1 MLKLGRIP
9 FLVCAPYFGGMS
21 NSQWEFMDGS
31 PSQQNLWLS
40 EGKVAASPSSAIEYA
55 KNFDKYEILPHF
67 CTGATDRVGSVL
79 LFSELPLSELKNQ
92 EVYFSSASET
102 SVALWQIYA
111 QEVLGFVSKEANSKT
126 EAKASLLIGDE
137 ALQAAEK
144 KWPYVYDLASL
155 WYDWKKTPFV
165 FGLWIV
171 RKEVCT
177 KHKAWVRNLKTELKQ
192 SFKKF
197 KANMHDFLDAWEA
210 EFPSGLPKH
219 KREAYFACLEYE
231 LREPQIKALN
241 EFFSLLHKH
250 KYIEALPPRL
260 DLLYRDLHDNN

>member
-9 FLVCAPYFGGMS
+9 FLVCAPYFGGML
-21 NSQWEFMDGS
+21 NSQWEFVDGT

-67 CTGATDRVGSVL
+67 CTGATDKVGSVL
-79 LFSELPLSELKNQ
+79 LFSECPLSELKNQ
-92 EVYFSSASET
+92 KIYLSSASET

-111 QEVLGFVSKEANSKT
+111 QEVLGFYSIETQSKT
-126 EAKASLLIGDE
+126 EAKAQLLIGDE

-144 KWPYVYDLASL
+144 KWAYVYDLANL
-155 WYDWKKTPFV
+155 WYTWKGTPFV

-171 RKEVCT
+171 RKDVYAENR
-177 KHKAWVRNLKTELKQ
+177 KWVANLELELERNFQKFTE
-192 SFKKF
+192 
-197 KANMHDFLDAWEA
+197 NMHDILDSWEL

-219 KREAYFACLEYE
+219 KREFYFSCLEYE
-231 LREPQIKALN
+231 LGASQIKALN
-241 EFFSLLHKH
+241 EFFSLLYKH
-250 KYIEALPPRL
+250 KYIKALPPLL
-260 DLLYRDLHDNN
+260 DLLDRDL